1 MKNNNTSYIF
11 SRFIFFL
18 FIFHNTLTSQ
28 VLSPSNYSGLKLWLT
43 ADSVQFSSQPAIN
56 LCYDL
61 SSNNNHAIQ
70 NTSANQPIIT
80 LNILNGHNLINFNGN
95 TLLNF
100 NIISDIRTVF
110 WVIKEDIN
118 AYKFGCLLG
127 NTSNYDFYRNTPTI
141 WANGNT
147 NNAILNGVTNLNGTQ
162 INGINT
168 NIPNTISLIS
178 LVTTTNVSGDCFSMD
193 RGSFNKVFEGD
204 LAELIIYNQ
213 ALNTIEVTQIE
224 QYLNNKYA
232 PPLQLPND
240 ITAANSFCDI
250 SITPIIINN
259 NQYSNYQWSTGATT
273 QTISVNKSGKYWVN
287 GTNIFGKVSSDTILV
302 NMPNYNKPS
311 QSTIC
316 SNTSLL
322 WNTNLS
328 KKQFSFQWQDNSTDS
343 IFNINQAG
351 NYYVTITDSLGC
363 TITSDTAKIT
373 IDNFSSSASLGPDL
387 SLCAGNYITLT
398 SGLSPSLTY
407 TWSTGS
413 NSSSLLINTGGQYS
427 VAVAVTNTN
436 NCIAKDTINVNVVG
450 FAPTA
455 NFNTSIGCINSVVA
469 FTDLSVPPGGNTIFS
484 YDWNFGD
491 VLSATNTSTLGNP
504 FHTYSDT
511 GLYVISLKVTTNAG
525 CEQSISKTIHIAP
538 KPTANFSNGISCQND
553 STLFLNSSTSNAG
566 YSITAIN
573 WNFGDPVSLLANT
586 STLQTPKHLFSNQGN
601 YNVKLI
607 ATNAAGCKDSVIST
621 IIVRAEI
628 SASFT
633 NSPACAF
640 SPIIFQD
647 NSIVPPPSASHTR
660 LWNFGTNT
668 ANGLSVSK
676 TYTSSG
682 IYSISLTVTGTN
694 GCVSTTSK
702 ILNVFL
708 PPVSSFSL
716 PTLCLNDTSTITNS
730 SNAQSGI
737 LSSNVWKL
745 NNVQFSAAQTPTIT
759 SVIAATYTVGL
770 VVTNSFGCIDST
782 TKLLTV
788 LPLPVADFTTNPIS
802 NYYSSSLITFTPTLT
817 NANSYNWNI
826 SGIPTTTVQSPT
838 TSFTN
843 VGTYIISLNLVDQ
856 FGCKNSK
863 TKTISINKRYLD
875 MAILSVKTIKDNDG
889 FMTISADVANYGSV
903 PITTFNM
910 NYQISDGGNIK
921 ETWTGLLNAN
931 SIYGYT
937 FSSKSAS
944 QIETSNNIT
953 CVEIETV
960 NGGIDE
966 NTTNNYLCSALNVN
980 EISVSNPIPNPT
992 DGDITLPIVLNRDID
1007 FTITIYSSIGQIQYE
1022 EITRKGT
1029 TGLNFVTLPAS
1040 NFARGCY
1047 IIKII
1052 IDDKIFIQK
1061 FIKTDAK

>member
-1 MKNNNTSYIF
+1 MGSSIKINGWFILLICLCKHLCAQTNFSPKNITG
-11 SRFIFFL
+11 
-18 FIFHNTLTSQ
+18 
-28 VLSPSNYSGLKLWLT
+28 LSIWLT
-43 ADSVQFSSQPAIN
+43 GDSVELSSGSDISA
-56 LCYDL
+56 CYDL
-61 SSNNNHAIQ
+61 SNNLNHAVQTIASSYP
-70 NTSANQPIIT
+70 TK
-80 LNILNGHNLINFNGN
+80 LNATLNGHSTIKFDGIDDFLQFTPIN
-95 TLLNF
+95 T
-100 NIISDIRTVF
+100 IRTVF
-110 WVIKEDIN
+110 WVLKEDSGTSSN
-118 AYKFGCLLG
+118 YRPLLG
-127 NTSNYDFYRNTPTI
+127 HSTGLDFTRG
-141 WANGNT
+141 ANGEFWDANYASSFVYQGINSINSNT
-147 NNAILNGVTNLNGTQ
+147 INPLTNLVPTNFSV
-162 INGINT
+162 IN
-168 NIPNTISLIS
+168 
-178 LVTTTNVSGDCFSMD
+178 LVTIGNAQAEILMRD
-193 RGSFNKVFEGD
+193 RLITSRVWKGEI
-204 LAELIIYNQ
+204 AELIIYDNP
-213 ALNTIEVTQIE
+213 LNSANISLIEN
-224 QYLNNKYA
+224 YLYNKYA
-232 PPLQLPND
+232 EKISLGQDTALIKQLCFNLTPTNPN
-240 ITAANSFCDI
+240 F
-250 SITPIIINN
+250 
-259 NQYSNYQWSTGATT
+259 SNYQWSTGATT
-273 QTISVNKSGKYWVN
+273 STISVNKSGKYWVN
-287 GTNIFGKVSSDTILV
+287 ATNIFGKLSSDTIMV

-311 QSTIC
+311 QSRIC

-363 TITSDTAKIT
+363 SIISDTAKIT
-373 IDNFSSSASLGPDL
+373 IDNFSNTASLGPDT

-398 SGLSPSLTY
+398 SGLSPALTY

-427 VAVAVTNTN
+427 VSVAVTNTN
-436 NCIAKDTINVNVVG
+436 NCVARDTINVNVVG

-455 NFNTSIGCINSVVA
+455 NFNTSIGCINSIVY
-469 FTDLSVPPGGNTIFS
+469 FTDLSVPPSGNTIFS

-525 CEQSISKTIHIAP
+525 CEQSISKTINIAP

-553 STLFLNSSTSNAG
+553 STLFLNSSTSSAG
-566 YSITAIN
+566 YFITALN
-573 WNFGDPVSLLANT
+573 WNFGDPISLLANT

-601 YNVKLI
+601 YNVKLT
-607 ATNAAGCKDSVIST
+607 ATNNAGCKDSIIST

-647 NSIVPPPSASHTR
+647 NSIVPPPSASHPR

-668 ANGLSVSK
+668 SSGLSVSK

-682 IYSISLTVTGTN
+682 IYSVTLTVTGTN

-730 SNAQSGI
+730 STAQSGI
-737 LSSNVWKL
+737 LSSNVWKF

-759 SVIAATYTVGL
+759 SAIAATYTVGL

-817 NANSYNWNI
+817 NATSYNWDI

-843 VGTYIISLNLVDQ
+843 VGTYTISLNLVDQ

-931 SIYGYT
+931 SFYGYT

-953 CVEIETV
+953 CVEIEAV
-960 NGGIDE
+960 NGALDE

-992 DGDITLPIVLNRDID
+992 DGDITLPIVLNRDVD
-1007 FTITIYSSIGQIQYE
+1007 FTITIYSSIGQIRYE

-1052 IDDKIFIQK
+1052 IDDKVFIQK

>member
-1 MKNNNTSYIF
+1 MPNLI
-11 SRFIFFL
+11 
-18 FIFHNTLTSQ
+18 
-28 VLSPSNYSGLKLWLT
+28 PGLKLWLR
-43 ADSVQFSSQPAIN
+43 AD
-56 LCYDL
+56 
-61 SSNNNHAIQ
+61 
-70 NTSANQPIIT
+70 TGIT
-80 LNILNGHNLINFNGN
+80 LNGFGVSQWDDISGNLNHASQNNPPFMPLVINSVSSINNKPALQFSNGALILNTNPILNLSDYSIFVIGKIDPYTNSCYLYDFGN
-95 TLLNF
+95 PTNH
-100 NIISDIRTVF
+100 
-110 WVIKEDIN
+110 
-118 AYKFGCLLG
+118 CLLTYNSG
-127 NTSNYDFYRNTPTI
+127 GIGGIFDGYFVAPISYPLDTSTYFIYNKNYNLAFSPNTSFYFNNSLLSISPNYANASSASWKHIGGTP
-141 WANGNT
+141 AGGNLKGFIAEFIVYDHELNSGEISNIT
-147 NNAILNGVTNLNGTQ
+147 NYLITRYSVPNVNLGSNINSQSICPITLNAGLGY
-162 INGINT
+162 
-168 NIPNTISLIS
+168 
-178 LVTTTNVSGDCFSMD
+178 
-193 RGSFNKVFEGD
+193 KE
-204 LAELIIYNQ
+204 
-213 ALNTIEVTQIE
+213 
-224 QYLNNKYA
+224 YL
-232 PPLQLPND
+232 
-240 ITAANSFCDI
+240 
-250 SITPIIINN
+250 
-259 NQYSNYQWSTGATT
+259 WSTGSTT
-273 QTISVNKSGKYWVN
+273 SSISISQSGDYWVKTKN
-287 GTNIFGKVSSDTILV
+287 GFGIESSDTISI
-302 NMPNYNKPS
+302 NYPNYNKPS
-311 QSTIC
+311 QSIIC

-328 KKQFSFQWQDNSTDS
+328 KKQFSFLWQDNSTDS
-343 IFNINQAG
+343 TFTINQAG

-373 IDNFSSSASLGPDL
+373 IDNFSNTASLGPDL

-398 SGLSPSLTY
+398 TGLSPSLTY

-455 NFNTSIGCINSVVA
+455 NFNTSIGCINSIVA
-469 FTDLSVPPGGNTIFS
+469 FTDLSVPPSGNTIFS

-491 VLSATNTSTLGNP
+491 VLSATNTSTLSNP

-511 GLYVISLKVTTNAG
+511 GLYVISLKVTTNSG

-607 ATNAAGCKDSVIST
+607 ATNAAGCKDSIIST

-682 IYSISLTVTGTN
+682 IYSVSLTVTGTN

-716 PTLCLNDTSTITNS
+716 PPLCLNDTSTITNS
-730 SNAQSGI
+730 STAQSGI

-759 SVIAATYTVGL
+759 SAIAANYTVGL

-817 NANSYNWNI
+817 NATSY
-826 SGIPTTTVQSPT
+826 
-838 TSFTN
+838 
-843 VGTYIISLNLVDQ
+843 
-856 FGCKNSK
+856 
-863 TKTISINKRYLD
+863 
-875 MAILSVKTIKDNDG
+875 
-889 FMTISADVANYGSV
+889 
-903 PITTFNM
+903 
-910 NYQISDGGNIK
+910 
-921 ETWTGLLNAN
+921 
-931 SIYGYT
+931 
-937 FSSKSAS
+937 
-944 QIETSNNIT
+944 
-953 CVEIETV
+953 
-960 NGGIDE
+960 
-966 NTTNNYLCSALNVN
+966 
-980 EISVSNPIPNPT
+980 
-992 DGDITLPIVLNRDID
+992 
-1007 FTITIYSSIGQIQYE
+1007 
-1022 EITRKGT
+1022 
-1029 TGLNFVTLPAS
+1029 
-1040 NFARGCY
+1040 
-1047 IIKII
+1047 
-1052 IDDKIFIQK
+1052 
-1061 FIKTDAK
+1061 

>member
-1 MKNNNTSYIF
+1 MKNKINI
-11 SRFIFFL
+11 R
-18 FIFHNTLTSQ
+18 LTILLIILICNDGVTQ
-28 VLSPSNYSGLKLWLT
+28 TINSPLDISGLRLWLT
-43 ADSVQFSSQPAIN
+43 GDSVQVSSGSNIN
-56 LCYDL
+56 KCYDL
-61 SSNNNHAIQ
+61 SGFNNHANQ
-70 NTSANQPIIT
+70 NTNSKQPT
-80 LNILNGHNLINFNGN
+80 VVSSLLNSHKVMNYDGNDFMSFNEIDSIRSCFMVLKYNGATSSDYPPILGHSSFGDFIGSTG
-95 TLLNF
+95 TLLF
-100 NIISDIRTVF
+100 GTPYISPFIS
-110 WVIKEDIN
+110 
-118 AYKFGCLLG
+118 A
-127 NTSNYDFYRNTPTI
+127 
-141 WANGNT
+141 
-147 NNAILNGVTNLNGTQ
+147 GVMK
-162 INGINT
+162 INT
-168 NIPNTISLIS
+168 NLVNPAIVVKPINYSILSIAATGNLRAEYITNDRNTYGYW
-178 LVTTTNVSGDCFSMD
+178 NG
-193 RGSFNKVFEGD
+193 EY
-204 LAELIIYNQ
+204 AEIIIYNQ
-213 ALNTIEVTQIE
+213 QLNPSQVFQIE
-224 QYLNNKYA
+224 KYLNDKYA
-232 PPLQLPND
+232 PQVLLPND
-240 ITAANSFCDI
+240 ISTISVCDTI
-250 SITPIIINN
+250 LKLVNPNN

-273 QTISVNKSGKYWVN
+273 PTISVNKSGKYWVN
-287 GTNIFGKVSSDTILV
+287 ATNIFGKLSSDTILV
-302 NMPNYNKPS
+302 NMPNYNKPL
-311 QSTIC
+311 QSAIC

-363 TITSDTAKIT
+363 SITSDTAKII
-373 IDNFSSSASLGPDL
+373 IDNFSNTASLGPDT

-398 SGLSPSLTY
+398 SGLSPALTY

-427 VAVAVTNTN
+427 VSVAVTNTN
-436 NCIAKDTINVNVVG
+436 NCVARDTINVNVVG

-455 NFNTSIGCINSVVA
+455 NFNTSIGCINSIVY
-469 FTDLSVPPGGNTIFS
+469 FTDLSVPPSGNTIFS

-525 CEQSISKTIHIAP
+525 CEQSISKTINIAP

-553 STLFLNSSTSNAG
+553 STLFLNSSTSSAG
-566 YSITAIN
+566 YFITALN
-573 WNFGDPVSLLANT
+573 WNFGDPISLLANT

-601 YNVKLI
+601 YNVKLT
-607 ATNAAGCKDSVIST
+607 ATNNAGCKDSIIST

-647 NSIVPPPSASHTR
+647 NSIVPPPSASHPR

-668 ANGLSVSK
+668 SSGLSVSK

-682 IYSISLTVTGTN
+682 IYSVTLTVTGTN

-730 SNAQSGI
+730 STAQSGI
-737 LSSNVWKL
+737 LSSNVWKF

-759 SVIAATYTVGL
+759 SAIAATYTVGL

-817 NANSYNWNI
+817 NATSYNWDI

-843 VGTYIISLNLVDQ
+843 VGTYTISLNLVDQ

-931 SIYGYT
+931 SFYGYT

-953 CVEIETV
+953 CVEIEAV
-960 NGGIDE
+960 NGALDE

-992 DGDITLPIVLNRDID
+992 DGDITLPIVLNRDVD
-1007 FTITIYSSIGQIQYE
+1007 FTITIYSSIGQIRYE

-1052 IDDKIFIQK
+1052 IDDKVFIQK